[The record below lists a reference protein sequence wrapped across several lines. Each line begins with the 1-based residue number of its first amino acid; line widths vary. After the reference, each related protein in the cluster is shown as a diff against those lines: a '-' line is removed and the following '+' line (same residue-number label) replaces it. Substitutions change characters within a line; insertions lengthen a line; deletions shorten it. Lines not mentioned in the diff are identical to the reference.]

1 MVSRVRLELPQPESM
16 DVSNNPGRV
25 GLAIIVAGKI
35 YLEGN
40 ARAGKPE
47 LDRTC
52 TGLVHRQEHL
62 RRVHIFYLFLLFLPI
77 EFLLEKFTFPHLTSP
92 RQWRP

>member
-16 DVSNNPGRV
+16 GWVYNPVRV
-25 GLAIIVAGKI
+25 GLAIIVAAKI

-62 RRVHIFYLFLLFLPI
+62 RRVHMFYIFSLFI
-77 EFLLEKFTFPHLTSP
+77 T
-92 RQWRP
+92 